1 MTGNEGSGKKK
12 ADVEA
17 EFERRMGEAV
27 EKYGRYHWELV
38 EALAEAA
45 QEALTGWM
53 HQKGAQEQVVWLMN
67 DMVWLYIC
75 SERLRWV
82 GKLSTWDAQM
92 MLEAMPDVTQIVKML
107 GGSFRK

>member
-1 MTGNEGSGKKK
+1 MASDEGSGKKK

-27 EKYGRYHWELV
+27 EKYGAYHWELV

-53 HQKGAQEQVVWLMN
+53 HQKGAQEQV
-67 DMVWLYIC
+67 VWLYIC